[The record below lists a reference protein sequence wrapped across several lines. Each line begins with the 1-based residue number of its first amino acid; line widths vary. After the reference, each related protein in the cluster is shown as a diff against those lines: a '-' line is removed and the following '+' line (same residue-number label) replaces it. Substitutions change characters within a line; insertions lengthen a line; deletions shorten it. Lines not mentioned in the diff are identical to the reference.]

1 MLTESVY
8 QLRKGCLGRNSFLPG
23 GFFCGRRKCGT
34 AIFLNKI
41 HANFNVAA
49 KTVDI
54 CRNILLGCYEHA
66 VIFNYRYKL
75 TFLIHGKSI
84 AKDKRQVVKRKL
96 TFSLFEKYGKIYLL
110 GSISSFR
117 SAAEKLAEA
126 IFERRSKCVRRAR
139 RDSAEAFF
147 RGKNRWEPI
156 FLLQI

>member
-8 QLRKGCLGRNSFLPG
+8 QLRKRCLGRNSFLSG
-23 GFFCGRRKCGT
+23 GFFFGRRKCGT

-49 KTVDI
+49 KAVDI

-66 VIFNYRYKL
+66 VIFDYRYKL
-75 TFLIHGKSI
+75 TLLIHGKSI

-126 IFERRSKCVRRAR
+126 IFEPKKILHKR
-139 RDSAEAFF
+139 SAEAFF